1 MTRRLTLSC
10 ALLVLGASLWPDSAR
25 AQPSGTPAT
34 PLDITTLQS
43 GPVVAPEVRF
53 GQVNDRDA
61 TLVGGYA
68 GWLTSHTLL
77 VGAAGYWLANNDRGF
92 ELQYGGALA
101 RWTFRANRAI
111 GLSTGVLLG
120 VGTATLTRP
129 YGDFVDDGP
138 VPNPAAAQAGN
149 RVRFGSFTR
158 PTNSTPVRVHDD
170 FVVAEPHVNAVV
182 KLTSWLHVDAGVG
195 YRFIGASDLL
205 DTHVRGASGSV
216 ALRFGGR

>member
-1 MTRRLTLSC
+1 MTRRLTRTC
-10 ALLVLGASLWPDSAR
+10 ALLVLGAGLWPAAAR
-25 AQPSGTPAT
+25 AQQSSPAT

-53 GQVNDRDA
+53 GQVNGRDA

-92 ELQYGGALA
+92 EMQYGGVLA
-101 RWTFRANRAI
+101 RWTLRGDRAI

-120 VGTATLTRP
+120 VGAATLTRP
-129 YGDFVDDGP
+129 YGDLFDDGP

-149 RVRFGSFTR
+149 RVRFGGFTR

-170 FVVAEPHVNAVV
+170 FVVAEPHVNALV
-182 KLTSWLHVDAGVG
+182 KITPWLHVDAGVG

-205 DTHVRGASGSV
+205 DTHLRGASGSV